1 MIQEIAPHLYDNAY
15 KPKAPDKDSIALY
28 YEDHVCLMARTTEAI
43 RYPRFEE
50 LEADNE
56 EIYEEWTYLF
66 TIDEQR
72 YYLVEKLNLPGTS
85 SFALENTEIFRHVKP
100 RHLAF
105 AGITGY
111 QLYQWYQNHRYCG
124 RCGKRMKQDAKER
137 MLYCESCKN
146 MEYPKICPAVIIGVT
161 DGNRILMSK
170 YAGRAYKK
178 YALIA
183 GFTEIG
189 ETVEETVK
197 REVMEEVGLKVKN
210 IRYYKSQPWSFS
222 DTLLLGFYCDLD
234 GTDQITLDEEEL
246 ALAEWFDRKDIPE
259 METTESWSNEM
270 IRPFKYEMK
279 EFSE

>member
-1 MIQEIAPHLYDNAY
+1 MIQDIAPHRYDNAY
-15 KPKAPDKDSIALY
+15 KPEAPDKDSIALY
-28 YEDHVCLMARTTEAI
+28 YEKHGCLMERTEEAI

-50 LEADNE
+50 VETDNE
-56 EIYEEWTYLF
+56 GIYDKWTYLF
-66 TIDEQR
+66 SIDGQR
-72 YYLVEKLNLPGTS
+72 YYLLEELNLPKPSPFT
-85 SFALENTEIFRHVKP
+85 LEHTEIFRHVKP
-100 RHLAF
+100 KHLAF

-124 RCGKRMKQDAKER
+124 RCGKRTKQDQKER
-137 MLYCESCKN
+137 MLYCPACGN

-189 ETVEETVK
+189 ETVEETVR

-222 DTLLLGFYCDLD
+222 DTLLMGFYCDLD

-246 ALAEWFDRKDIPE
+246 ALAEWFEREEIPE
-259 METTESWSNEM
+259 METTESLTNEM
-270 IRPFKYEMK
+270 IRHFKYGMK
-279 EFSE
+279 E